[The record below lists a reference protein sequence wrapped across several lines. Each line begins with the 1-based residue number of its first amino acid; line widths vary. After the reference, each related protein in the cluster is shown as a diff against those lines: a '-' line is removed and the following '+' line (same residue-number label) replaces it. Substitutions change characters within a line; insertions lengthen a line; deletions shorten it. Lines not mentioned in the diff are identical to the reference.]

1 MKKKITAIILLMII
15 SFTFSCTVLAEN
27 EDKINTEEK
36 VVEEKAG
43 IYANSPYAILLDMNT
58 SMVLYEKNADERVY
72 PADLTKIMT
81 AVLVLENCN
90 LEELAGASETALS
103 NVKAGDSKLGIIQKE
118 KLSVRQLLYGML
130 LGSASDAAYVLAEKT
145 SGSIEEFV
153 LLMNKKAAKLGMN
166 DTNFTN
172 PTGEHDERHY
182 TTARDMSRLAI
193 HAMKINEFCEI
204 VKCDS
209 YSILPTEKSSSTR
222 KVVNRNHFVS
232 KLLRNDYYYKYSTG
246 IKTGYSSQAKSCI
259 AASAKKNNMSLIALV
274 FSAETVDNVAQSFS
288 DCINM
293 FDYVFQNYCEQRIAT
308 ENSIIA
314 QTKIEN
320 TRRNKKLTLK
330 AKTAFSVIRHKEEKE
345 LEITYKDIVK
355 ETVSAPVNEND
366 VIGKREYFYNKVS
379 LGQIDLVAD
388 KSYTLDPITYV
399 VNKMI
404 AFITSPWLFISL
416 AVIIFV
422 LIMAERRRRRILRK
436 KRRDARR
443 KRNQDMLRQMDM
455 EQK

>member
-15 SFTFSCTVLAEN
+15 SVAFSCTGFAEN
-27 EDKINTEEK
+27 EIKVNTEEN
-36 VVEEKAG
+36 VEKAG

-90 LEELAGASETALS
+90 LEELAQASETALS
-103 NVKAGDSKLGIIQKE
+103 NVKPGDSKLGIIQKE
-118 KLSVRQLLYGML
+118 KLSVRQLLYAML

-153 LLMNKKAAKLGMN
+153 LLMNKKAAKLGMD

-182 TTARDMSRLAI
+182 TTARDMSLLAI
-193 HAMKINEFCEI
+193 HAMKISEFCEI

-209 YSILPTEKSSSTR
+209 YSIMPTEKSSATR

-232 KLLRNDYYYKYSTG
+232 RLLRNDYYYKYSTG
-246 IKTGYSSQAKSCI
+246 IKTGYSSEAKSCI
-259 AASAKKNNMSLIALV
+259 AASAKKNNMSLVALV
-274 FSAETVDNVAQSFS
+274 FCAETVDNVAQSFS
-288 DCINM
+288 DCMNM
-293 FDYVFQNYCEQRIAT
+293 FDHVFENYSEQRIAT
-308 ENSIIA
+308 ENSIVA
-314 QTKIEN
+314 QTTIEN

-330 AKTAFSVIRHKEEKE
+330 AKTSFSVIKPKDENE

-355 ETVSAPVNEND
+355 EKVSAPVNEND
-366 VIGKREYFYNKVS
+366 VIGKREYFYNNVS
-379 LGQIDLVAD
+379 LGKIDLIAD
-388 KSYTLDPITYV
+388 KSYTLDPITFV

-404 AFITSPWLFISL
+404 AFVTSPWLFI
-416 AVIIFV
+416 AVAVAIFI

-443 KRNQDMLRQMDM
+443 KRNQEMLRQMEM
-455 EQK
+455 E